1 MRQKRPDYSDNILLE
16 LSCENLSNFYQRS
29 KKERSDFWD
38 IFQWDKE
45 IDDKLLTDDFPDYKD
60 YRTLFLETSYT
71 YRLTQDDVVFYQ
83 KFLNYRILEIE
94 DVVDR
99 YFKILEP
106 VLIEQIKE
114 GYKRDR
120 QRLKK
125 LGKEGTLNQQVERRK
140 HEEWSL
146 SYSEDV

>member
-29 KKERSDFWD
+29 KKERSDFWE

>member
-29 KKERSDFWD
+29 KKERSDFWE

-125 LGKEGTLNQQVERRK
+125 LGKEGTLIQQVERRK

>member
-1 MRQKRPDYSDNILLE
+1 ME

-38 IFQWDKE
+38 IFQWDRE